1 MSPDPQPAQQHT
13 QHTPLDDPR
22 QAHAHDDP
30 RQAHERH
37 DPLHLHPEGPVDD
50 LADESRPTAEHP
62 DLSAV
67 DAETVEEIVR
77 ARLAMALGGR
87 RGMVEGAAP
96 TIGFTTTYLIGHDLR
111 QSLVVGISLAVV
123 LLVVRVVQRSNVQ
136 FVVNSLVG
144 IGIAAVFASRSGNAE
159 DVFLPGILYNAVYAV
174 ALGVSVLV
182 RWPLVGFMIGSVTGD
197 VTAWRRDPGIVALC
211 SKLTWVLAVPCAIR
225 VAVQL
230 PLYLAH
236 KVGWLGVTKI
246 ALGWPL
252 QVAALAFMVYLL
264 ARGRTPLTAAPP
276 AGESQP
282 ST

>member
-1 MSPDPQPAQQHT
+1 MSPDPTPTDQPDK
-13 QHTPLDDPR
+13 P
-22 QAHAHDDP
+22 
-30 RQAHERH
+30 HEPH
-37 DPLHLHPEGPVDD
+37 HHEPLHLHPEGPVDD
-50 LADESRPTAEHP
+50 LVDESRPTAEHP
-62 DLSAV
+62 ELPGV

-111 QSLVVGISLAVV
+111 QSLVVGVSLAVV
-123 LLVVRVVQRSNVQ
+123 LLVVRLVQRSTPQ

-144 IGIAAVFASRSGNAE
+144 IGIAAAFASRSGKAE
-159 DVFLPGILYNAVYAV
+159 DVFLPGILYNAAYAV
-174 ALGVSVLV
+174 GLSLSVLV

-197 VTAWRRDPGIVALC
+197 ITAWRRDPGIVALC
-211 SKLTWVLAVPCAIR
+211 SKLTWVLVLPCAIR

-230 PLYLAH
+230 PLYLAGQ
-236 KVGWLGVTKI
+236 VGWLGVTKI

-264 ARGRTPLTAAPP
+264 ARGRTPLQQP
-276 AGESQP
+276 ADVRP
-282 ST
+282 T